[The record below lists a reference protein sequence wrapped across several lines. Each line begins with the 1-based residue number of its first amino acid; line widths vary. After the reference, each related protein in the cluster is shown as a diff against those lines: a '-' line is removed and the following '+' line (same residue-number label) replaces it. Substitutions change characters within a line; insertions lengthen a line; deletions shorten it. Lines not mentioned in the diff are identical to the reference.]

1 VEPDHSEIAET
12 ESSTKP
18 ATRGRRWIARA
29 GRPVLELIVVFVGV
43 YTAFAL
49 SEYRVAQEAEAH
61 RDQIHQALIREIE
74 QITVRTRWAAE
85 NMSGIVASYD
95 SSIAAGAMP
104 ALQPMIEPI
113 RVRSHMWEATL
124 QSGGMNLLD
133 VPTFYRISEYY
144 NALNAGF
151 EQLAQLRELSETVL
165 IPNLGRGPEE
175 FYDPLTKTLRPKY
188 AWYLD
193 GLRRAADLAGDIT
206 RLGEGIV
213 EDLKV
218 EEREAAP

>member
-1 VEPDHSEIAET
+1 VKPDLFEVAET
-12 ESSTKP
+12 ESSTQP
-18 ATRGRRWIARA
+18 AIRGRRWIARV
-29 GRPVLELIVVFVGV
+29 GRPVLELMVVFVGV

-49 SEYRVAQEAEAH
+49 SEYRVEQEAEAH
-61 RDQIHQALIREIE
+61 RDQIRQALIREIE
-74 QITVRTRWAAE
+74 EITFRTRRAAE
-85 NMSGIVASYD
+85 YLPIIVAFYD
-95 SSIAAGAMP
+95 SSIAVGAMP
-104 ALQPMIEPI
+104 PLEPMIEPI
-113 RVRSHMWEATL
+113 RVRSHMWEAAL
-124 QSGGMNLLD
+124 QSGGLNLLD
-133 VPTFYRISEYY
+133 VPTMYRISEFY

-193 GLRRAADLAGDIT
+193 GLRRSVDLAVEIT
-206 RLGEGIV
+206 SLGEGIV

-218 EEREAAP
+218 EG